1 MTIGERIRN
10 VRENKNYSQKE
21 LEKMAMLSEKSVSK
35 YERGENNVPVD
46 NLSKIADALNVS
58 MDYLAGR
65 VKFSTD
71 YKKYENKYTPNT
83 TVADLLSALLSMD
96 NSHRKLVIEFLNV
109 FMRSNEAE
117 KKSNKDSKQLKY

>member
-109 FMRSNEAE
+109 FIRSNEAE

>member
-10 VRENKNYSQKE
+10 IRENKNYSQKE

-83 TVADLLSALLSMD
+83 TVADLLSALLSVD

-109 FMRSNEAE
+109 FLKLNEAE
-117 KKSNKDSKQLKY
+117 KKNNKDSKHLKY

>member
-10 VRENKNYSQKE
+10 IRENKNYSQKE
-21 LEKMAMLSEKSVSK
+21 LEKMAELPEKSISK

-65 VKFSTD
+65 VKSTTN
-71 YKKYENKYTPNT
+71 YKSYENKYTKNT
-83 TVADLLSALLSMD
+83 TIADLLGCLLEID
-96 NSHRKLVIEFLNV
+96 NDHRKNVIEMIN
-109 FMRSNEAE
+109 MIT
-117 KKSNKDSKQLKY
+117 KSMETDKRIKNDSKYLKY

>member
-83 TVADLLSALLSMD
+83 TVADLLSALLSVD

-109 FMRSNEAE
+109 FLKLNEAE
-117 KKSNKDSKQLKY
+117 KKNNKDSKHLKY

>member
-10 VRENKNYSQKE
+10 IRENKNYSQKE

-46 NLSKIADALNVS
+46 NLSKIADVLNVS

-83 TVADLLSALLSMD
+83 TVADLLSALLSVD

-109 FMRSNEAE
+109 FLKLNEAE
-117 KKSNKDSKQLKY
+117 KKNNKDSKHLKY

>member
-10 VRENKNYSQKE
+10 VRKNKNYSQKE

-83 TVADLLSALLSMD
+83 TVADLLSALLSID
-96 NSHRKLVIEFLNV
+96 NSHRKLVIEFLNI
-109 FMRSNEAE
+109 FIRSNEAE

>member
-1 MTIGERIRN
+1 MTIDERIRN

-109 FMRSNEAE
+109 FIRSNEAE

>member
-83 TVADLLSALLSMD
+83 TVADLLSALLSID
-96 NSHRKLVIEFLNV
+96 NSHRKLVIEFLNI
-109 FMRSNEAE
+109 FIRSNEAE

>member
-10 VRENKNYSQKE
+10 IRENKNYSQKE

-83 TVADLLSALLSMD
+83 TVADLLSALLSVD

-109 FMRSNEAE
+109 FLKLNEAE
-117 KKSNKDSKQLKY
+117 KKSNKDSKHLKY

>member
-83 TVADLLSALLSMD
+83 TIADLLSALLSVD

-109 FMRSNEAE
+109 FLKLNEVE
-117 KKSNKDSKQLKY
+117 KKSNKDSKNLKY

>member
-83 TVADLLSALLSMD
+83 TIADLLSALLSVD

-109 FMRSNEAE
+109 FLKLNEVE
-117 KKSNKDSKQLKY
+117 KKSNKDSKHLKY